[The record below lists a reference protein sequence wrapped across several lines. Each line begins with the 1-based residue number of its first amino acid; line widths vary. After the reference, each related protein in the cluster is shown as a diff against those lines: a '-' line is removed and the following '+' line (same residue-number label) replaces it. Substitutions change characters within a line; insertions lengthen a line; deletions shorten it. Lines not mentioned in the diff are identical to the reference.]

1 MLDYDIKPF
10 VVSNPIKINKFYTMF
25 SSSSK
30 SGARFGG
37 ESHDF
42 WECTY
47 IRDGNLCN
55 CVDGK
60 VYNMEKGDLIFYKP
74 MEFHQ
79 HYVEDG
85 KNAENFFFSFSFEK
99 CPDDFAQDAVY
110 KLNSKQRKIME
121 KIIDFSIEAVRNV
134 TFTEE
139 EIARQKAEYVN
150 YYYIKPL
157 LAFCKST
164 TDMATVTNYFEE
176 MFLDLYN
183 TKNVVE
189 ESDSFLAGVFK
200 KAVFYMNDHIADK
213 VTITDIAK
221 HCCISET
228 SLKKLFYQFANIGV
242 HKYFV
247 QLKITQAIILLR
259 NNVSAYEISQQL
271 GFASQAYFSAAF
283 KRETGLT
290 PREYLKK
297 NSN

>member
-10 VVSNPIKINKFYTMF
+10 VVSNPIRISKFYTMF
-25 SSSSK
+25 SLSYK
-30 SGARFGG
+30 SGSRHGG

-47 IRDGNLCN
+47 VRDGNLCN
-55 CVDGK
+55 FVDGK

-99 CPDDFAQDAVY
+99 CPDDFARDAVY

-139 EIARQKAEYVN
+139 EIAHQKAEYVN
-150 YYYIKPL
+150 YHYIKPL
-157 LAFCKST
+157 LAFGKST

-176 MFLDLYN
+176 LFLDLYN

-200 KAVFYMNDHIADK
+200 KAVCYMNDHISDK
-213 VTITDIAK
+213 VTITDIAN

-228 SLKKLFYQFANIGV
+228 SLKKLFYKFANTSV

-259 NNVSAYEISQQL
+259 NNVSAYEVSQQL

-290 PREYLKK
+290 PREYLNRKL
-297 NSN
+297 N

>member
-10 VVSNPIKINKFYTMF
+10 TVTEPFKLDKFYTMF
-25 SSSSK
+25 SSTSE
-30 SGARFGG
+30 SGSRFGG

-47 IRDGNLCN
+47 VRDGNLCN

-85 KNAENFFFSFSFEK
+85 KKAETFFFSFSLEK
-99 CPDDFAQDAVY
+99 CPEDFARDAVY

-121 KIIDFSIEAVRNV
+121 KIIGFSLEAVSNV

-139 EIARQKAEYVN
+139 EIAHQKSEYIN
-150 YYYIKPL
+150 YEFIKPL
-157 LAFCKST
+157 LAFGKNI
-164 TDMATVTNYFEE
+164 TDMATVTNYIEE
-176 MFLDLYN
+176 LFLDLYN

-189 ESDSFLAGVFK
+189 EADSFLAGIYK
-200 KAVFYMNDHIADK
+200 KAVFYMNNHISDK
-213 VTITDIAK
+213 VTIADIAK
-221 HCCISET
+221 YCCISET
-228 SLKKLFYQFANIGV
+228 SLKKVFYQIANTGV

-247 QLKITQAIILLR
+247 QLKITQAIILLK
-259 NNVSAYEISQQL
+259 NKVSAYEISQQL

-290 PREYLKK
+290 PREYLQK
-297 NSN
+297 NQN